1 MEISEY
7 NILKGNNEGLYKE
20 KGSKFIALAFQVENE
35 QDAKEVLTTA
45 KKKYHDA
52 RHHCY
57 AYRIIPEKEF
67 SRSSDDGEPSGT
79 AGKPILNQLR
89 SFELFNVMIIIVRY
103 FGGTKLG
110 VSGLIKA
117 YKAAARDVIQN
128 NKIVKSYITSQI
140 ELAFEYPIMNQV
152 MRVIKEEN
160 IKVIE
165 HDFATNCKIIVE
177 IKKNKK
183 KIALEKFQKIR
194 GIFITCL
201 KNKQI

>member
-1 MEISEY
+1 MEINEY
-7 NILKGNNEGLYKE
+7 NTLKINSEGYYRD
-20 KGSKFIALAFQVENE
+20 KGSKFIALAFHVESE
-35 QDAKEVLTTA
+35 QEAKKFLVTV
-45 KKKYHDA
+45 KKKYYDA

-57 AYRIIPEKEF
+57 AYRITPENEF

-79 AGKPILNQLR
+79 AGKPILNQLL
-89 SFELFNVMIIIVRY
+89 SFELYNVMIIVVRY

-128 NKIVKSYITSQI
+128 NKIVKSYITRQI
-140 ELAFEYPIMNQV
+140 QLTFEYPIMNQV

-177 IKKNKK
+177 IKKNAKK
-183 KIALEKFQKIR
+183 NALIKFEKIR
-194 GIFITCL
+194 TIFIT
-201 KNKQI
+201 

>member
-7 NILKGNNEGLYKE
+7 NTLKGNSEGYYKD
-20 KGSKFIALAFQVENE
+20 KGSKFIALALHVENE
-35 QDAKEVLTTA
+35 LEAREALTEVR
-45 KKKYHDA
+45 KKYYDA

-57 AYRIIPEKEF
+57 AYRIFPEKEF

-79 AGKPILNQLR
+79 AGKPILNQIL
-89 SFELFNVMIIIVRY
+89 SSELYNIIIIVVRY

-117 YKAAARDVIQN
+117 YKSAARDVIKN
-128 NKIVKSYITSQI
+128 NRIVKSHITSRL
-140 ELAFEYPIMNQV
+140 ELTFEYPKMNQV
-152 MRVIKEEN
+152 MRIIKEEN

-165 HDFATNCKIIVE
+165 RDFATNCKIIIE
-177 IKKNKK
+177 IKKNTK
-183 KIALEKFQKIR
+183 KIALPKLEKIR

-201 KNKQI
+201 KNK

>member
-1 MEISEY
+1 MEINEYYTFKDSSEGY
-7 NILKGNNEGLYKE
+7 YKD
-20 KGSKFIALAFQVENE
+20 KGSKFIALAYPVESE
-35 QDAKEVLTTA
+35 EEAKEILSFA

-57 AYRIIPEKEF
+57 AYRITPEKEF

-79 AGKPILNQLR
+79 AGKPILNQLL
-89 SFELFNVMIIIVRY
+89 SSELYNAMIIVVRY

-117 YKAAARDVIQN
+117 YKEASRDAIQN
-128 NKIVKSYITSQI
+128 NKIVKTNITRQI
-140 ELAFEYPIMNQV
+140 ELTFEYPIMNQV

-160 IKVIE
+160 FKVIE
-165 HDFATNCKIIVE
+165 QNFATNCKIILE

-183 KIALEKFQKIR
+183 NIALIKFKKIQ
-194 GIFITCL
+194 GVFI
-201 KNKQI
+201 I